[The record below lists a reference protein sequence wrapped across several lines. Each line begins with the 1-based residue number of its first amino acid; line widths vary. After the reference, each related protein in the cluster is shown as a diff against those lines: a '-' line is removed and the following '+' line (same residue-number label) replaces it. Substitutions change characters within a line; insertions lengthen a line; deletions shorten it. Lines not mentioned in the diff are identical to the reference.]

1 VFFALWPGEPLREEL
16 AARVAALVTPGTG
29 RAQRPDQ
36 LHLTLE
42 FIGSVAEER
51 LPAVRAAAAEVRAES
66 FDLVLDALEYWR
78 RPQVLCMVA
87 REIPPALASL
97 VQSLRAG
104 LAARGFDTERRPY
117 RPHLTLAR
125 KVARPPDLGPAEP
138 VRWPATDFVLVESL
152 TERSGSVYRPLAA
165 WPLQA
170 RKAGEKLLISG
181 NFSPGGAT

>member
-1 VFFALWPGEPLREEL
+1 MGSVPGE
-16 AARVAALVTPGTG
+16 
-29 RAQRPDQ
+29 
-36 LHLTLE
+36 
-42 FIGSVAEER
+42 R
-51 LPAVRAAAAEVRAES
+51 LSAVRDTAAEVRAEC

-87 REIPPALASL
+87 CEVPPALASL

-125 KVARPPDLGPAEP
+125 KVARPPDHATAEP
-138 VRWPATDFVLVESL
+138 VRWPATDFVLVESF
-152 TERSGSVYRPLAA
+152 TGRSGSVYRPLAA

-170 RKAGEKLLISG
+170 RQAGEKLLISG